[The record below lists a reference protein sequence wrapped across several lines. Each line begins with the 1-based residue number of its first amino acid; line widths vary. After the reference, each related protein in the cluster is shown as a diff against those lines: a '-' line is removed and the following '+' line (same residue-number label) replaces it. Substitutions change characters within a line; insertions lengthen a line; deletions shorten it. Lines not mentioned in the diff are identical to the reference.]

1 MQMEEG
7 RLLFLYIQSTH
18 SAYFCRACKLKMDT
32 YIKRNVTSTRNE
44 GLDNIWLAY
53 NNDTS
58 ALCDVCLHHQA
69 LTAGGRF
76 KPPSRPSPVLK
87 EVSEHIQIVFALHIK
102 LISTFVSYLNHCII
116 HLFKFHMSL
125 FKYN

>member
-1 MQMEEG
+1 M
-7 RLLFLYIQSTH
+7 L
-18 SAYFCRACKLKMDT
+18 DT
-32 YIKRNVTSTRNE
+32 YVKRNVTLTRKAELN
-44 GLDNIWLAY
+44 NIWFAY

-58 ALCDVCLHHQA
+58 ALCDMCLHHQA
-69 LTAGGRF
+69 LTAGRKY
-76 KPPSRPSPVLK
+76 KPPSRPSPVRK

-116 HLFKFHMSL
+116 HLFEFHMSL